1 MFTIGIFELSLFVIL
16 IAVGYF
22 VGRAEGRTRGVEA
35 AVSRLVENGFLKYR
49 ENIKGELEFV
59 PHTEK

>member
-22 VGRAEGRTRGVEA
+22 VGRAEGRKSGIED
-35 AVSRLVENGFLKYR
+35 AVMRLVESNFLKYR
-49 ENIKGELEFV
+49 EGIDGSLEFV
-59 PHTEK
+59 THTEK

>member
-22 VGRAEGRTRGVEA
+22 VGRAEGRKSGIED
-35 AVSRLVENGFLKYR
+35 AVMRLVQQNFLKYR
-49 ENIKGELEFV
+49 ENINGELEFV